1 MISTHPKIDRLS
13 RNQLLDHYLL
23 TNQTASTCTTA
34 PGLRYYRAHQ
44 LLPSSG
50 AAGAVVPSAAEG
62 GDAPLNAIE
71 GCCGSGGG
79 GAEGG
84 GSPAATPPCSCA
96 LCSSVTT
103 MSSKL
108 GRSDGSAC
116 QHLRMSCTG
125 WTNQPTT
132 AQQRSWKIART
143 QRAHLLHR
151 FFSAPQLLGRAA
163 FCLGDEV
170 RHLGGR
176 CVAVPRQMLRT
187 ERV

>member
-1 MISTHPKIDRLS
+1 LQITH
-13 RNQLLDHYLL
+13 QVH
-23 TNQTASTCTTA
+23 A
-34 PGLRYYRAHQ
+34 PGLRYCRAHQ
-44 LLPSSG
+44 LLPSSR
-50 AAGAVVPSAAEG
+50 AAGDVVPSAAEG
-62 GDAPLNAIE
+62 GDAPPSAVE
-71 GCCGSGGG
+71 GCCGGGG

-84 GSPAATPPCSCA
+84 GSSAATPPCSCSCA